1 MPAAI
6 RFGIPADVFWEL
18 NPKYMYIY
26 QDAYIKEKEEQI
38 KMLDVAAY
46 YQGLYVQ
53 QAIASCFSK
62 KTKYPKKPLSLEPK
76 KKVLSGEEQFRLWVQ
91 EFNKRFDK

>member
-6 RFGIPADVFWEL
+6 WFGMTEDVYSEL
-18 NPKYMYIY
+18 NPECMYIY
-26 QDAYIKEKEEQI
+26 QDAYIKEKEEQV

-53 QAIASCFSK
+53 QAVASCFSK
-62 KTKYPKKPLSLEPK
+62 RAKYPKKPLSLEPK
-76 KKVLSGEEQFRLWVQ
+76 KKALSGEEQFRLWVE
-91 EFNKRFDK
+91 EFNRKFD